1 MARET
6 DWRKDIGSLNYLETS
21 TWTRQEHNGVNVF
34 YLQVKRG
41 VLIFKLPSS
50 HTKTR
55 RSLAPFLTSK
65 QNMPGSTYPPMS
77 TV

>member
-1 MARET
+1 MAHET

-21 TWTRQEHNGVNVF
+21 TWARQEHNGVTIF
-34 YLQVKRG
+34 CFQVKG
-41 VLIFKLPSS
+41 GMLTLKLPSS

-55 RSLAPFLTSK
+55 LLSVPFLTSK
-65 QNMPGSTYPPMS
+65 QNTPESTYLPML

>member
-1 MARET
+1 MAREI

-21 TWTRQEHNGVNVF
+21 TWTRQEHNGVPVF
-34 YLQVKRG
+34 VPKSQENMF
-41 VLIFKLPSS
+41 IFRLYSS

-55 RSLAPFLTSK
+55 RSSVLFSTSK
-65 QNMPGSTYPPMS
+65 QNMPESTYLLTS